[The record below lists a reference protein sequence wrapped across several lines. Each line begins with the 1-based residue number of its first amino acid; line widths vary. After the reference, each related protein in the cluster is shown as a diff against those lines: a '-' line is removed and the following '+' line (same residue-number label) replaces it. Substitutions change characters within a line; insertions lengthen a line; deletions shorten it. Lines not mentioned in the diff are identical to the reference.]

1 MAKREIVSGEHR
13 RITPGHSSPCDE
25 CGVTNWN
32 LDENRGEVI
41 CNQCGLVVEQSMIDP
56 GADWTNHDHFQD
68 KSRVGAPLTYR
79 LADRGLNTTISRS
92 DLTSMGA
99 SRNRI
104 SSRDRRDWRRRIVVD
119 ERSKTRQSRARNLV
133 KANQMIRDFS
143 GLPNPMQEETA
154 RLYRKLSNEG
164 FVTGRSIAGVAA
176 ACTYLVARKENIPR
190 QISNEGFVTGR
201 SIAGVAAA
209 CTYLV
214 ARKENIPRQIPE
226 IADAYQIDGKELSRL
241 IRHISRKYNM
251 HTITSPSEYFD
262 RFISELEL
270 PPNTRLQVD
279 HLWQVIEPHSDI
291 WQGKK
296 PMGVAAALIYKA
308 AKESGRTRTQAEICK
323 ISNISEVTLRGL
335 LKLINGL
342 LRRLGEASHN

>member
-1 MAKREIVSGEHR
+1 
-13 RITPGHSSPCDE
+13 
-25 CGVTNWN
+25 
-32 LDENRGEVI
+32 
-41 CNQCGLVVEQSMIDP
+41 
-56 GADWTNHDHFQD
+56 
-68 KSRVGAPLTYR
+68 
-79 LADRGLNTTISRS
+79 
-92 DLTSMGA
+92 
-99 SRNRI
+99 
-104 SSRDRRDWRRRIVVD
+104 
-119 ERSKTRQSRARNLV
+119 
-133 KANQMIRDFS
+133 
-143 GLPNPMQEETA
+143 MQEEIA

-190 QISNEGFVTGR
+190 QI
-201 SIAGVAAA
+201 
-209 CTYLV
+209 
-214 ARKENIPRQIPE
+214 PE
-226 IADAYQIDGKELSRL
+226 IAEAYQIDEKELSRL
-241 IRHISRKYNM
+241 IRHISRKFNM

-308 AKESGRTRTQAEICK
+308 AKESGRARTQADICK

-342 LRRLGEASHN
+342 LHRLGEASHN

>member
-32 LDENRGEVI
+32 LDENRGEVT
-41 CNQCGLVVEQSMIDP
+41 CNHCGLVVEQSMIDP

-154 RLYRKLSNEG
+154 RLYRKL
-164 FVTGRSIAGVAA
+164 
-176 ACTYLVARKENIPR
+176 
-190 QISNEGFVTGR
+190 SNEGFVTGR

>member
-1 MAKREIVSGEHR
+1 MAKRKIASGNQR
-13 RITPGHSSPCDE
+13 RIIPGHTSPCDE
-25 CGVTNWN
+25 CGVTDWG
-32 LDENRGEVI
+32 LDENRGEVV
-41 CNQCGLVVEQSMIDP
+41 CNHCGLVAEQSMIDP

-68 KSRVGAPLTYR
+68 KSRVGAPSTYR
-79 LADRGLNTTISRS
+79 LADKGLNTTIARS
-92 DLTSMGA
+92 DLTNMGA
-99 SRNRI
+99 SKNRI
-104 SSRDRRDWRRRIVVD
+104 SARDRRDWRRRIVID

-133 KANQMIRDFS
+133 KANQMIREHS
-143 GLPNPMQEETA
+143 GLPNPMQEEIA
-154 RLYRKLSNEG
+154 RLYRKLSEEG

-176 ACTYLVARKENIPR
+176 ACTYLVARR
-190 QISNEGFVTGR
+190 
-201 SIAGVAAA
+201 
-209 CTYLV
+209 
-214 ARKENIPRQIPE
+214 ENIPRQIPE
-226 IADAYQIDGKELSRL
+226 ISESYHIDEKELSRL
-241 IRHISRKYNM
+241 IRHISRKFNM
-251 HTITSPSEYFD
+251 HTITAPSEYFD

-308 AKESGRTRTQAEICK
+308 AKESGRTRTQSEVCK

-342 LRRLGEASHN
+342 LNRLGEASHN

>member
-1 MAKREIVSGEHR
+1 MAKREIQSGKSR
-13 RITPGHSSPCDE
+13 RIIAGHSDPCDE
-25 CGVTNWN
+25 CGVTDWN
-32 LDENRGEVI
+32 LDDNRGEVT
-41 CNQCGLVVEQSMIDP
+41 CNHCGLVVEQSMIDP
-56 GADWTNHDHFQD
+56 GAEWTNHDHFQD
-68 KSRVGAPLTYR
+68 KSRVGAPSTYR

-104 SSRDRRDWRRRIVVD
+104 SSRDRRDWRRRIIID

-133 KANQMIRDFS
+133 KANQMIRDLS
-143 GLPNPMQEETA
+143 GLPNPMQEEIA

-190 QISNEGFVTGR
+190 
-201 SIAGVAAA
+201 
-209 CTYLV
+209 L
-214 ARKENIPRQIPE
+214 IPE
-226 IADAYQIDGKELSRL
+226 IAEAYQIDEKELSRL
-241 IRHISRKYNM
+241 IRHISRKFNM

-308 AKESGRTRTQAEICK
+308 AKESGRARTQADICK

-342 LRRLGEASHN
+342 LHRLGEASHN

>member
-190 QISNEGFVTGR
+190 QI
-201 SIAGVAAA
+201 
-209 CTYLV
+209 
-214 ARKENIPRQIPE
+214 PE

-241 IRHISRKYNM
+241 IRHISRK
-251 HTITSPSEYFD
+251 YFD